1 MLSLG
6 RCLPYQQITQSQHS
20 LSKLMSIEVLFGLH
34 DAASQIDTAIE
45 ESFIRSHQTQ
55 GRCYADFASMR
66 LSRGSRVPH
75 HRSTSSAEDCSS
87 PSWLSR
93 RSWMTSNRS
102 TESTHTERTRCCG
115 EN

>member
-20 LSKLMSIEVLFGLH
+20 LSKLMSIEVLLGLH
-34 DAASQIDTAIE
+34 DAASQIETAIE

-75 HRSTSSAEDCSS
+75 HR
-87 PSWLSR
+87 LR
-93 RSWMTSNRS
+93 LLVQ
-102 TESTHTERTRCCG
+102 RTALPQAG
-115 EN
+115 FPAGLG